1 MAKKVEAPNM
11 VERFAEFKE
20 LKNIDKATMISV
32 LEESFRNVLAKMFG
46 TDENLDVIMNPDK
59 GDVQIFQNL
68 EVVPDGTVTDPNT
81 QIGLTDARA
90 DHDPDVE
97 IGEEHTK
104 EIFFADFGRRAI
116 LNLRQTLQSK
126 ILDLQKENIYA
137 KFKELEGEIVTGEVY
152 QTWSKETL
160 LLDDDKNEL
169 LLPKSESIPGDYF
182 RKGETVRAVISSVDN
197 KNNNPKITVSRT
209 SDNFLRR
216 LFELEVPEIHDGLI
230 NIRAVARIPG
240 ERAKIAV
247 ESYDDRI
254 DPVGA
259 CVGVKG
265 SRIHGIVRELR
276 NENIDVIN
284 YTANPTLF
292 IQRALSPARISSIR
306 LDEEEKK
313 AEVFLR
319 PEEVSLAIGK
329 GGLNIKLASML
340 TGYVID
346 VYRDTE
352 EAYEEDIYLDE
363 FKDEIEPWVI
373 DALKNIGCVTAK
385 SVLNTPRQTLID
397 KADLEE
403 ETVDNVLS
411 VLNAEFEDEDGAE
424 AEAEVEAEVSD
435 AEKAADTAAA
445 DDAKATEA
453 KAASEAEA
461 EKIDDDVADEAEKLV
476 E

>member
-1 MAKKVEAPNM
+1 MAKKEEAPNM
-11 VERFAEFKE
+11 VEQFAEFKE
-20 LKNIDKATMISV
+20 LKNIDKTTMISV

-46 TDENLDVIMNPDK
+46 TDENLDVILNPDK

-68 EVVPDGTVTDPNT
+68 RVVPDGEVDNPYTE
-81 QIGLTDARA
+81 IGLTEAQAED
-90 DHDPDVE
+90 DPDVE
-97 IGEEHTK
+97 IGEDHTR
-104 EIFFADFGRRAI
+104 EIHFEDFGRRAI

-126 ILDLQKENIYA
+126 ILDLQKEAIFK
-137 KFKELEGEIVTGEVY
+137 KFKELEGELVTGEVY
-152 QTWSKETL
+152 QTWSRETL

-169 LLPKSESIPGDYF
+169 LLPKSESIPGDFF
-182 RKGETVRAVISSVDN
+182 RKGETVRAVVANVDN

-209 SDNFLRR
+209 NENFLRR

-284 YTANPTLF
+284 YTANPSLF
-292 IQRALSPARISSIR
+292 IQRALSPAKVSSIR

-346 VYRDTE
+346 VYRETSDSF
-352 EAYEEDIYLDE
+352 EEDIYLDE
-363 FKDEIEPWVI
+363 FKDEIDSWVI
-373 DALKNIGCVTAK
+373 DQLKNIGLVTAK
-385 SVLNTPRQTLID
+385 SVLGAPRELLID

-403 ETVDNVLS
+403 ATVDNLLS
-411 VLNAEFEDEDGAE
+411 VLKAEFEEE
-424 AEAEVEAEVSD
+424 
-435 AEKAADTAAA
+435 
-445 DDAKATEA
+445 
-453 KAASEAEA
+453 
-461 EKIDDDVADEAEKLV
+461 
-476 E
+476 

>member
-1 MAKKVEAPNM
+1 MAKKEETPNM
-11 VERFAEFKE
+11 VEQFAEFKE
-20 LKNIDKATMISV
+20 LKNIDKTTMISV

-46 TDENLDVIMNPDK
+46 TDENLDVILNPDK

-68 EVVPDGTVTDPNT
+68 QVVPDGEVTDPNT
-81 QIGLTDARA
+81 QIALSDARA
-90 DHDPDVE
+90 DNDPDAEV
-97 IGEEHTK
+97 GEEHTK
-104 EIFFADFGRRAI
+104 EIIFEKFGRRAI

-126 ILDLQKENIYA
+126 ILDLQKEAIYN
-137 KFKELEGEIVTGEVY
+137 KFKDLEGDLVSGEVY

-160 LLDDDKNEL
+160 LLDVDKNEL
-169 LLPKSESIPGDYF
+169 ILPKSESIPGDYF
-182 RKGETVRAVISSVDN
+182 RKGETVRAVIAYVDN

-209 SDNFLRR
+209 NENFLRR

-284 YTANPTLF
+284 FTANPSLF
-292 IQRALSPARISSIR
+292 IQRALSPAKISSIR

-329 GGLNIKLASML
+329 NGLNIKLASML
-340 TGYVID
+340 TGYTID
-346 VYRDTE
+346 VYRDSE
-352 EAYEEDIYLDE
+352 ENLEEDIYLDE
-363 FKDEIEPWVI
+363 FKDEIDGWVI
-373 DALKNIGCVTAK
+373 DALKNIGFVTAK
-385 SVLNTPRQTLID
+385 SVLNAPREMLIE

-403 ETVDNVLS
+403 TTVDNIIAILK
-411 VLNAEFEDEDGAE
+411 AEFED
-424 AEAEVEAEVSD
+424 
-435 AEKAADTAAA
+435 
-445 DDAKATEA
+445 
-453 KAASEAEA
+453 
-461 EKIDDDVADEAEKLV
+461 
-476 E
+476 

>member
-1 MAKKVEAPNM
+1 MAKKEEAPNM

-20 LKNIDKATMISV
+20 LKNIDKTTMISV

-68 EVVPDGTVTDPNT
+68 EVVPDGSVTDPNL
-81 QIGLTDARA
+81 QISLSDARA
-90 DHDPDVE
+90 DGDPDVE

-104 EIFFADFGRRAI
+104 EIIFADFGRRAI

-126 ILDLQKENIYA
+126 ILDLQKEAIYNR
-137 KFKELEGEIVTGEVY
+137 FKELEGQLITGEVY

-160 LLDDDKNEL
+160 LLDDDKTEL
-169 LLPKSESIPGDYF
+169 LLPRSEAIPGDYF
-182 RKGETVRAVISSVDN
+182 RKGEMVRAVIANVDN
-197 KNNNPKITVSRT
+197 KNNNPKITVSRVN
-209 SDNFLRR
+209 DAFLCR
-216 LFELEVPEIHDGLI
+216 LFEQEVPEIHDGLI

-276 NENIDVIN
+276 NENIDVI
-284 YTANPTLF
+284 TWTRDPQLL
-292 IQRALSPARISSIR
+292 IQRALAPAKVSNIH
-306 LDEEEKK
+306 LDEAEKK

-329 GGLNIKLASML
+329 GGMNIKLASKL

-346 VYRDTE
+346 VYRDSE
-352 EAYEEDIYLDE
+352 EQFDEDIYLDE
-363 FKDEIEPWVI
+363 FKDEIEGWVI
-373 DALKNIGCVTAK
+373 DALK
-385 SVLNTPRQTLID
+385 
-397 KADLEE
+397 
-403 ETVDNVLS
+403 
-411 VLNAEFEDEDGAE
+411 
-424 AEAEVEAEVSD
+424 
-435 AEKAADTAAA
+435 
-445 DDAKATEA
+445 
-453 KAASEAEA
+453 
-461 EKIDDDVADEAEKLV
+461 
-476 E
+476 

>member
-1 MAKKVEAPNM
+1 MAKKEATPNM
-11 VERFAEFKE
+11 VEQFAEFKE
-20 LKNIDKATMISV
+20 LKNIDKTTMISV
-32 LEESFRNVLAKMFG
+32 LEESFLNVLAKMFG
-46 TDENLDVIMNPDK
+46 TDENLDVILNPDK

-68 EVVPDGTVTDPNT
+68 MVVPDGEVSDPNM
-81 QIGLTDARA
+81 QISLSDARA
-90 DHDPDVE
+90 DDDPDAEV
-97 IGEEHTK
+97 GEEHTK
-104 EIFFADFGRRAI
+104 EIIFEKFGRRAI

-126 ILDLQKENIYA
+126 ILDLQKEAVYN
-137 KFKELEGEIVTGEVY
+137 KFKELEGELVSGEVY

-169 LLPKSESIPGDYF
+169 LLPKSESIPGDFF
-182 RKGETVRAVISSVDN
+182 RKGETVRAVIANVDN

-209 SDNFLRR
+209 NENFLRR

-259 CVGVKG
+259 CVGVRG

-284 YTANPTLF
+284 YTNNPSLF
-292 IQRALSPARISSIR
+292 IQRALSPAKISSIR
-306 LDEEEKK
+306 LDEDEKK

-329 GGLNIKLASML
+329 NGLNIKLASML

-346 VYRDTE
+346 VYRDAE
-352 EAYEEDIYLDE
+352 ETVVEEDIYLEE
-363 FKDEIEPWVI
+363 FKDEIDEWVI
-373 DALKNIGCVTAK
+373 EALMNIGLVTAK
-385 SVLNTPRQTLID
+385 SVLNAPREMLIE

-403 ETVDNVLS
+403 STVDNVISILK
-411 VLNAEFEDEDGAE
+411 AEFED
-424 AEAEVEAEVSD
+424 
-435 AEKAADTAAA
+435 
-445 DDAKATEA
+445 
-453 KAASEAEA
+453 
-461 EKIDDDVADEAEKLV
+461 
-476 E
+476 

>member
-1 MAKKVEAPNM
+1 MAKKEATPNM
-11 VERFAEFKE
+11 VEQFAEFKE
-20 LKNIDKATMISV
+20 LKNIDKTTMISV

-46 TDENLDVIMNPDK
+46 TDENLDVILNPDK

-68 EVVPDGTVTDPNT
+68 LVVPDGEVTDPNM
-81 QIGLTDARA
+81 QISLSDARA
-90 DHDPDVE
+90 DDDPDAEV
-97 IGEEHTK
+97 GEEHTK
-104 EIFFADFGRRAI
+104 EIIFEKFGRRAI

-126 ILDLQKENIYA
+126 ILDLQKEASYN
-137 KFKELEGEIVTGEVY
+137 KFKELEGELVSGEVY

-169 LLPKSESIPGDYF
+169 LLPKSEAIPGDFF
-182 RKGETVRAVISSVDN
+182 RKGETVRAVIANVDN

-209 SDNFLRR
+209 NENFLRR

-247 ESYDDRI
+247 ESYDERI

-259 CVGVKG
+259 CVGVRG

-284 YTANPTLF
+284 YTNNPSLF
-292 IQRALSPARISSIR
+292 IQRALSPAKISSIR

-329 GGLNIKLASML
+329 NGLNIKLASML

-346 VYRDTE
+346 VYRDAE
-352 EAYEEDIYLDE
+352 ETVVEEDIYLEE
-363 FKDEIEPWVI
+363 FKDEIDEWVI
-373 DALKNIGCVTAK
+373 DALKNIGFVTAK
-385 SVLNTPRQTLID
+385 SVLNAPREMLIE

-403 ETVDNVLS
+403 STVDNVLA
-411 VLNAEFEDEDGAE
+411 VLRAEFED
-424 AEAEVEAEVSD
+424 
-435 AEKAADTAAA
+435 
-445 DDAKATEA
+445 
-453 KAASEAEA
+453 
-461 EKIDDDVADEAEKLV
+461 
-476 E
+476 

>member
-1 MAKKVEAPNM
+1 MAKKEEAPNM

-46 TDENLDVIMNPDK
+46 TDQNFDVIMNPDK

-68 EVVPDGTVTDPNT
+68 IVVPDGEVEDPNQ

-90 DHDPDVE
+90 DNDPEVE
-97 IGEEHTK
+97 IGEDHTK
-104 EIFFADFGRRAI
+104 EIICANFGRRAL

-126 ILDLQKENIYA
+126 ILDLQKEAIYA
-137 KFKELEGEIVTGEVY
+137 KFKDLEGQLVSGEVY

-160 LLDDDKNEL
+160 LLDDEKNEL
-169 LLPKSESIPGDYF
+169 LLPKSESIPGDFF
-182 RKGETVRAVISSVDN
+182 RKGETVRAVIANVDN

-209 SDNFLRR
+209 NEAFLRR

-265 SRIHGIVRELR
+265 SRIHGIVRELH

-284 YTANPTLF
+284 YTANPSLF
-292 IQRALSPARISSIR
+292 IQRALSPAKVSSIR
-306 LDEEEKK
+306 IDEENKK

-346 VYRDTE
+346 VYRDAEDQFE
-352 EAYEEDIYLDE
+352 EDDIYLDE
-363 FKDEIEPWVI
+363 FKDEIEEWI
-373 DALKNIGCVTAK
+373 IAALKEAGFVTAK
-385 SVLNTPRQTLID
+385 EVIAAPREMLIE

-403 ETVDNVLS
+403 ETVDAVLS
-411 VLNAEFEDEDGAE
+411 ILRAEFED
-424 AEAEVEAEVSD
+424 
-435 AEKAADTAAA
+435 
-445 DDAKATEA
+445 
-453 KAASEAEA
+453 
-461 EKIDDDVADEAEKLV
+461 
-476 E
+476 

>member
-1 MAKKVEAPNM
+1 MAKKEEAPNM

-20 LKNIDKATMISV
+20 LKNIDKTTMISV

-68 EVVPDGTVTDPNT
+68 EVVPDGSVSDPNL
-81 QIGLTDARA
+81 QISLSDARA
-90 DHDPDVE
+90 DGDPDVE

-104 EIFFADFGRRAI
+104 EIIFADFGRRAI

-126 ILDLQKENIYA
+126 ILDLQKEAIYNR
-137 KFKELEGEIVTGEVY
+137 FKELEGQLITGEVY

-160 LLDDDKNEL
+160 LLDDDKTEL
-169 LLPKSESIPGDYF
+169 LLPRSEAIPGDYF
-182 RKGETVRAVISSVDN
+182 RKGEMVRAVIANVDN
-197 KNNNPKITVSRT
+197 KNNNPKITVSRVN
-209 SDNFLRR
+209 DAFLCR
-216 LFELEVPEIHDGLI
+216 LFEQEVPEIHDGLI

-276 NENIDVIN
+276 NENIDVI
-284 YTANPTLF
+284 TWTRDPQLL
-292 IQRALSPARISSIR
+292 IQRALAPAKVSNIH
-306 LDEEEKK
+306 LDEAEKK

-329 GGLNIKLASML
+329 GGMNIKLASKL

-346 VYRDTE
+346 VYRDSE
-352 EAYEEDIYLDE
+352 EQFDEDIYLDE
-363 FKDEIEPWVI
+363 FKDEIEGWVI
-373 DALKNIGCVTAK
+373 DALKSIGCVTAK
-385 SVLNTPRQTLID
+385 NVLNTPRQTLID

-403 ETVDNVLS
+403 ETVDNVIE
-411 VLNAEFEDEDGAE
+411 VLRAEFEED
-424 AEAEVEAEVSD
+424 
-435 AEKAADTAAA
+435 
-445 DDAKATEA
+445 
-453 KAASEAEA
+453 
-461 EKIDDDVADEAEKLV
+461 
-476 E
+476 